1 MTIQYLIA
9 RSGATPEFRAALE
22 EFLASGRPN
31 ERIAFDSRRSPS
43 VKVERTLTRLLEMHP
58 ELALES
64 VSIVGSSGC
73 EYYRGTLTAVA
84 AGAQHRIEF
93 YWDCKWRAE
102 QQGWRDAFGF
112 PDQIRA
118 AREFGYDCFREW
130 KPTVS
135 VDAAG

>member
-1 MTIQYLIA
+1 MIHDLIA
-9 RSGATPEFRAALE
+9 RSSATPEFRAALE

-31 ERIAFDSRRSPS
+31 EKIAFDARRSPN
-43 VKVERTLTRLLEMHP
+43 VKVERTLTRLLEAHP

-64 VSIVGSSGC
+64 VSIDGNSGC
-73 EYYRGTLTAVA
+73 EYYRGTLTAVTA
-84 AGAQHRIEF
+84 DAEHRIEF

-112 PDQIRA
+112 ADQIRA

-130 KPTVS
+130 APEIS
-135 VDAAG
+135 VDAAE